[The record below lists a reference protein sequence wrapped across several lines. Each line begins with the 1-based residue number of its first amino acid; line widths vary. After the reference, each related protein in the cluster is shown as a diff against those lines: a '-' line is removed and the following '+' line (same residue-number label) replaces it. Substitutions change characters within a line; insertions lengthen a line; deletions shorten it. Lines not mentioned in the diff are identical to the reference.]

1 MIPPKRFVLFVIG
14 VLTFA
19 IITSASQS
27 KTASVPDDFP
37 LFAWQQQKEVT
48 QIPWTFSV
56 GKPSIRADLRQEVR
70 LAGYIREDD
79 LRKSGERHDFVMFA
93 RALDRGSAVTSIYS
107 PPVPNPD
114 PNSLLFGFVNQGA
127 SFVLQAI
134 VRPGKYSMEI
144 ALLDR
149 VSGKYNTRF
158 ETLTIEG
165 ESDPIERAFE
175 TFDKVEFVPVSPPP
189 PRDSLAMP
197 LPPMPVIGPD
207 LLAALTKPR
216 PVSLRGSS
224 FGFTPDRPSFSI
236 EKPGTT
242 HISVITIT
250 SPPEQA
256 VGNAGVISL
265 FQSNLSNLLS
275 VVTRLHVP
283 NGTATLTAVNLV
295 DQTRAFDEVDLK
307 DVTPELL
314 DGAFKKE
321 TGIVSLDAL
330 TRSREQGAFFRD
342 TLKARL
348 LRAENDNSG
357 ARHAIVVV
365 SAASAFQNSSGLAI
379 RRGGNCHCQ
388 VFYIRFA
395 LFPGERDDIDNILEE
410 YKPQVFEPRT
420 WRDFREDFGK
430 IYAQLR

>member
-1 MIPPKRFVLFVIG
+1 MIPPKRSALSVIG

-19 IITSASQS
+19 IVTSASQS

-37 LFAWQQQKEVT
+37 LSAWQQGKEVT
-48 QIPWTFSV
+48 QIPWTFRV
-56 GKPSIRADLRQEVR
+56 GTPSIRADLRQEVR
-70 LAGYIREDD
+70 LAGYIRDDD
-79 LRKSGERHDFVMFA
+79 LRKTGERHDFVMFA
-93 RALDRGSAVTSIYS
+93 RALERGNAVTSIYS

-114 PNSLLFGFVNQGA
+114 PNSLFFGFVNQSA
-127 SFVLQAI
+127 SFILQAI
-134 VRPGKYSMEI
+134 VRPGKYRVEV

-149 VSGKYNTRF
+149 ACGKYNTRF
-158 ETLTIEG
+158 ETVTIEG
-165 ESDPIERAFE
+165 ESDPVERAFE

-189 PRDSLAMP
+189 SRDSVAM
-197 LPPMPVIGPD
+197 PPMPVTGPD
-207 LLAALTKPR
+207 ILAALRKPR
-216 PVSLRGSS
+216 PVSLAGSS
-224 FGFTPDRPSFSI
+224 FGFTPDRPSFLI

-250 SPPEQA
+250 SSPEQA
-256 VGNAGVISL
+256 IGNTGVIPL

-275 VVTRLHVP
+275 VVTRLHAP
-283 NGTATLTAVNLV
+283 NGTAKLTGVNLE

-330 TRSREQGAFFRD
+330 ARSREQGTFFRD
-342 TLKARL
+342 TLKERL
-348 LRAENDNSG
+348 LRAQNDNSG

-365 SAASAFQNSSGLAI
+365 SAASAFQNSSGLTI
-379 RRGGNCHCQ
+379 RRGGDCHCQ

-410 YKPQVFEPRT
+410 YKPQVFEPLT